1 MIKNAQ
7 NNISINAENQD
18 EMDSSYKELSLLNDI
33 NTALNTRMELDE
45 ILQIIINGMTSV
57 FQYYSSGI
65 YLLSNDRKHLIVK
78 NYSLESKIIQ
88 KIEGLIGSS
97 LHGYKIPLFEG
108 SLFKDALEKREPII
122 TTDIVTILK
131 NHTDNKPL
139 KAVARTV
146 AKLTG
151 LKSGVGVPLIAGDTV
166 VGMLGVARK
175 DKNISNKDAKRLMS
189 FANQAGLAIEKA
201 RLYEEL
207 KEYSENL
214 EQLVRNRT
222 VELKEAQEQLIL
234 SERLAAVG
242 TLAAGVAH
250 EINNPLTNILL
261 DAEILYKKG
270 LGDEL
275 AKDRLKEIIIQVEA
289 AARITKNLLAFA
301 RQSDLEVQPIDMAA
315 LLDKTLEM
323 LSFKLTNIRVENDFE
338 DDLPETKGDLTQL
351 QQVFMNIITNAIHAM
366 SGNGV
371 LKIDVK
377 RDEEFIRVEISDNGQ
392 GISKEDSRRIF
403 NPFFTTKKVGEGT
416 GLGLSICSGIIAR
429 HKGSISV
436 NTKRG
441 KGSTFIVRLPLD
453 D

>member
-1 MIKNAQ
+1 MIKDAQ
-7 NNISINAENQD
+7 NNISIKAEDQD
-18 EMDSSYKELSLLNDI
+18 EMDSAYKELSLLNEV
-33 NTALNTRMELDE
+33 NSALNTRMELDE
-45 ILQIIINGMTSV
+45 ILQIIIDGMTSV

-65 YLLSNDRKHLIVK
+65 YLLSDDGKHLIVK

-88 KIEGLIGSS
+88 KIERLIGLS
-97 LHGYKIPLFEG
+97 LRGYKIPLFEG
-108 SLFKDALEKREPII
+108 SLFKDAIEKREPII

-139 KAVARTV
+139 KAFARTV

-151 LKSGVGVPLIAGDTV
+151 LKSGVGVPLIAGDKV
-166 VGMLGVARK
+166 VGMLGVALR
-175 DKNISNKDAKRLMS
+175 DKNISKNDAKRLMS

-207 KEYSENL
+207 KKYSENL
-214 EQLVRNRT
+214 EQMVEDRT
-222 VELKEAQEQLIL
+222 RELKEAQEQLIL

-242 TLAAGVAH
+242 QLAAGVAH

-270 LGDEL
+270 LEDER
-275 AKDRLKEIIIQVEA
+275 AKDRLKEITIQVAA
-289 AARITKNLLAFA
+289 AARITKNLLEFA
-301 RQSDLEVQPIDMAA
+301 RQSDLEVQPIDVIA

-323 LSFKLTNIRVENDFE
+323 LSFQLTNIRVENDFE

-366 SGNGV
+366 SSKGV
-371 LKIDVK
+371 LKIAVK
-377 RDEEFIRVEISDNGQ
+377 REEEFIRVDISDTGP
-392 GISKEDSRRIF
+392 GISKEDLWRIF

-416 GLGLSICSGIIAR
+416 GLGLSICSGIIER
-429 HKGSISV
+429 HKGSIDVS
-436 NTKRG
+436 TELG
-441 KGSTFIVRLPLD
+441 KGSTFIVRLPLGD
-453 D
+453 